1 MKSCEV
7 KPGDGWSYPFSSG
20 TTLPTAL
27 AAPVEAGMMFWEA
40 PRPSLHSLPE
50 GPSTVFCVA
59 VTAWTVLW
67 RSEKKVELKDQTVTM
82 TSCLLGNNVLM
93 ISQKELIWE
102 YNLYLAIIQ
111 FGLFNV
117 RINKK

>member
-1 MKSCEV
+1 M
-7 KPGDGWSYPFSSG
+7 
-20 TTLPTAL
+20 
-27 AAPVEAGMMFWEA
+27 
-40 PRPSLHSLPE
+40 
-50 GPSTVFCVA
+50 A

-67 RSEKKVELKDQTVTM
+67 RSEKKVELKDRFMLHAMNETVTM

-93 ISQKELIWE
+93 ISQKELISE